1 MSVRLLVT
9 GSRKWD
15 HLPSIGSTLEH
26 FTHAAFQLGSRLTVV
41 HGAAV
46 SGADAIAA
54 SWASTRNRN
63 GWPVDVEPHPADWRL
78 CTTDCRP
85 GHRIERAGGGD
96 YCPYAGHRRNQEMV
110 DAGAAMCVA
119 FWRGGSSGTRH
130 CFSAADEAK
139 MPVFKIRW
147 HEHELITPEWLAS
160 NAPRLEPSCPQ

>member
-63 GWPVDVEPHPADWRL
+63 GWPVDVELAIGVIRRWWMPGLRCALRSGAVGRL
-78 CTTDCRP
+78 ARVTVSVLPTKRRCRFSKS
-85 GHRIERAGGGD
+85 AGM
-96 YCPYAGHRRNQEMV
+96 NM
-110 DAGAAMCVA
+110 
-119 FWRGGSSGTRH
+119 S
-130 CFSAADEAK
+130 
-139 MPVFKIRW
+139 
-147 HEHELITPEWLAS
+147 
-160 NAPRLEPSCPQ
+160 